1 MSAFQYRNGQ
11 LFADEVDLAEVAAQF
26 GTPTFVYSKAAI
38 LGNLTRISDAFQ
50 LNDHDICYSVKANS
64 NLGVLSL
71 VADYGASFDIV
82 SAGELARVIRAGGDP
97 GRVVFSGVGKQ
108 RWEMDAALTAGI
120 ACFNVESVSELYML
134 NDAAADLKM
143 KAPVSIR
150 VNPAVDAQ
158 THPYIATGLTESK
171 FGIAADEAVSVY
183 QIAQKMDNIEIVG
196 IDCHIGSQ
204 ITTLGPYLDA
214 YSRLLVLHDELADIG
229 INVRHI
235 DIGGGMG
242 VRYKDETPLDVGEL
256 ADGLNQMGGGRPI
269 AIKLEPGRSI
279 VAEAGVL
286 LCQVVIRKTNGNKS
300 FAVVDAAMNDLIRPA
315 LYQAWQPVWPL
326 AEQPPADTPLDI
338 VGPVCESGDFL
349 ALDRHLTL
357 TQGDLIAIGGCGAY
371 SFSMS
376 SNYNTRNRA
385 AEVIVDGD
393 KSLCVR
399 QRETFEDQ
407 LRLERTMQ
415 EAAS

>member
-1 MSAFQYRNGQ
+1 MSAFNYRNGQ
-11 LFADEVDLAEVAAQF
+11 LHADDLALASIANEF
-26 GTPTFVYSKAAI
+26 GTPTFVYSKDAI
-38 LGNLTRISDAFQ
+38 LGNLTRISEAFQ

-71 VADYGASFDIV
+71 VAEYGASFDIV
-82 SAGELARVIRAGGDP
+82 SAGELERVIRAGGDP
-97 GRVVFSGVGKQ
+97 SRVVFSGVGKQ
-108 RWEMDAALTAGI
+108 RWELVAALSAGI
-120 ACFNVESVSELYML
+120 ACFNVESFSELHLL
-134 NDAAADLKM
+134 NQVAAEK
-143 KAPVSIR
+143 KVQAPVSIR

-171 FGIAADEAVSVY
+171 FGIAAEEAVAVY
-183 QIAQKMDNIEIVG
+183 QAANDMEHINIVG

-214 YSRLLVLHDELADIG
+214 YSRLLVLHDELLDLG
-229 INVRHI
+229 IAVQHI

-242 VRYKDETPLDVGEL
+242 VRYKDETPLDPGEL
-256 ADGLNQMGGGRPI
+256 ADGLNQMTGGRPI

-286 LCQVVIRKTNGNKS
+286 LCQVVIRKSNGTKS

-326 AEQPPADTPLDI
+326 TEQPGTEETLDI

-349 ALDRHLTL
+349 ALDRQLQL
-357 TQGDLIAIGGCGAY
+357 AEGDVIAIGGCGAY
-371 SFSMS
+371 AFSMS
-376 SNYNTRNRA
+376 SNYNSRNRA

-393 KSLCVR
+393 RALLVR

-407 LRLERTMQ
+407 LRLERTMS